1 MDVYDYVGYGI
12 KRVQQAFNA
21 SMTQALQ
28 PLGLT
33 PAGYALLT
41 ALDNEPGL
49 SNAQVARRG
58 FVTPQTTHQL
68 LQQLEHQSLVRREAD
83 PDHGRV
89 LRTALT
95 PLGRER
101 LEAAHATVTDIE
113 RQMTDGLSPLELTT
127 LKAALDHMARR
138 LAPPVTDAGR
148 SGQVV
153 GEGERQQEARDDQPQ
168 DDQQAGDVHQPHPF
182 RRGGLPPGVAPST

>member
-1 MDVYDYVGYGI
+1 MDVDDYVGYGI

-41 ALDNEPGL
+41 ALDAEPGL
-49 SNAQVARRG
+49 SNAQVARRS

-68 LQQLEHQSLVRREAD
+68 LQQLERQSLVRREAD
-83 PDHGRV
+83 PDHRRV

-101 LEAAHATVTDIE
+101 LEAAHTAVTDIE

-127 LKAALDHMARR
+127 LKATLDHMARR
-138 LAPPVTDAGR
+138 LDT
-148 SGQVV
+148 
-153 GEGERQQEARDDQPQ
+153 PQ
-168 DDQQAGDVHQPHPF
+168 
-182 RRGGLPPGVAPST
+182 